1 MLLFFT
7 ISLNNES
14 LFIRKYIYITYLSH
28 SMNINELINYKITTL
43 EKTKKIVFYALTGI
57 LFSILL
63 ILYLYSNN
71 NYGILALIL
80 FISLIIILVTSIYL
94 SLEYF
99 KIVHEIEYN
108 EFILEKLIDR

>member
-1 MLLFFT
+1 
-7 ISLNNES
+7 
-14 LFIRKYIYITYLSH
+14 
-28 SMNINELINYKITTL
+28 MNINELINYKITTL

-57 LFSILL
+57 LLSTLL
-63 ILYLYSNN
+63 ILYLYSSN

-80 FISLIIILVTSIYL
+80 FIGLIIILVTSIYL